1 MSWKYFKQAIN
12 VGCYSLGGLS
22 LYYLISNE
30 KYRKVHNSW
39 ISDLKPPTT
48 KWDSN
53 WDHRDPSAL
62 IKSSLPENPTL
73 EQQNKYNDDLEKFQA
88 KAVRHIILIRHGQ
101 YNTHALTDKG
111 RILTELGREQ
121 AKISGLR
128 LNELKIPITNFVM
141 STMTRAQE
149 TGIIILDQLVDK
161 KFKIENCSLIEEGA
175 PIPPEPKVGHWKP
188 QNWQFFVDGSRI
200 EAGFRKHFHRANPE
214 QKEDSYTV
222 LVCHAN
228 VIRYYVCRALQ
239 VTPEAWLRMSLHH
252 ASITWLSIYP
262 VNGRV
267 MLKLFGDCG
276 HMPKKNL
283 STA

>member
-12 VGCYSLGGLS
+12 VGCYSLGGFS

-30 KYRKVHNSW
+30 NNKKFVQNSW
-39 ISDLKPPTT
+39 ISDLKPPST
-48 KWDSN
+48 KWDKN

-62 IKSSLPENPTL
+62 LKSSLPENPTPD
-73 EQQNKYNDDLEKFQA
+73 QQNKHNEELEKVTA

-121 AKISGLR
+121 AKMSGLR

-149 TGIIILDQLVDK
+149 TGNIILNQLDNK
-161 KFKIENCSLIEEGA
+161 KFIIENCSLIEEGA

-188 QNWQFFVDGSRI
+188 QNWFFVDGSRI
-200 EAGFRKHFHRANPE
+200 EAGFRKHFHRAAPD

-239 VTPEAWLRMSLHH
+239 VPPEAWLRMSLHH

-262 VNGRV
+262 ENGRV
-267 MLKLFGDCG
+267 ILKLFGDCG
-276 HMPKKNL
+276 HIPKKSL